1 MQVDEKM
8 LKALLELL
16 YKKSDCISIK
26 IALADINMEEYPPC
40 DRGLCD
46 ESEALGISVSAFNA
60 HKEKMEL
67 KEALKKGR
75 ASLVL
80 DLRSEMIKKAFKH
93 TLETK
98 KTYVTKDENGS
109 TKKHTEIT
117 MKEVDGDTGA
127 LHLLLKNY
135 DKDNWKNDWDSYE
148 LKQAELELKKKLAD
162 DKDWN
167 I

>member
-1 MQVDEKM
+1 MSKRGRKSVYDTVIFPNINKIEEWVKSGATEKQI
-8 LKALLELL
+8 
-16 YKKSDCISIK
+16 C
-26 IALADINMEEYPPC
+26 
-40 DRGLCD
+40 
-46 ESEALGISVSAFNA
+46 EALGISVSAFNV

-75 ASLVL
+75 SSLVL

-98 KTYVTKDENGS
+98 KTYVTQDETGS
-109 TKKHTEIT
+109 TRKHTEIT
-117 MKEVDGDTGA
+117 TKEVDGDTGA

>member
-1 MQVDEKM
+1 MAKRGRKNVYDTVIFPNINKIEDWVKSGATEKQ
-8 LKALLELL
+8 
-16 YKKSDCISIK
+16 I
-26 IALADINMEEYPPC
+26 
-40 DRGLCD
+40 R
-46 ESEALGISVSAFNA
+46 EALGISVSAFNA
-60 HKEKMEL
+60 HKEKTEL
-67 KEALKKGR
+67 NEALKKGR

-98 KTYVTKDENGS
+98 KTYITQDENGS

-117 MKEVDGDTGA
+117 TKEVDGDTGA

-148 LKQAELELKKKLAD
+148 LKQEELELKKKLAD

>member
-1 MQVDEKM
+1 MAKRGRKNVYDTVIFPNINKIEDWVKSGATEKQI
-8 LKALLELL
+8 
-16 YKKSDCISIK
+16 C
-26 IALADINMEEYPPC
+26 
-40 DRGLCD
+40 
-46 ESEALGISVSAFNA
+46 EALGISVSAFNA
-60 HKEKMEL
+60 HKEKTEL
-67 KEALKKGR
+67 NEALKKGR

-98 KTYVTKDENGS
+98 KTYVTQDENGS
-109 TKKHTEIT
+109 TRKHTEIT
-117 MKEVDGDTGA
+117 TKEVDGDTGA

-148 LKQAELELKKKLAD
+148 LKKAELELKKKLAD

>member
-1 MQVDEKM
+1 MSKRGRKSVYDTVIFPNINKIEEWVKSGATEKQI
-8 LKALLELL
+8 
-16 YKKSDCISIK
+16 C
-26 IALADINMEEYPPC
+26 
-40 DRGLCD
+40 
-46 ESEALGISVSAFNA
+46 EALGISVSAFNV

-75 ASLVL
+75 TSLVL

-98 KTYVTKDENGS
+98 KTYVTQDENGS
-109 TKKHTEIT
+109 TRKHTEIT
-117 MKEVDGDTGA
+117 TKEVDGDTGA

>member
-1 MQVDEKM
+1 MAKRGRKSVYDTVIFPNINKIEEWVKSGATEKQI
-8 LKALLELL
+8 
-16 YKKSDCISIK
+16 C
-26 IALADINMEEYPPC
+26 
-40 DRGLCD
+40 
-46 ESEALGISVSAFNA
+46 EALGISVSAFNV

-75 ASLVL
+75 SSLVL

-98 KTYVTKDENGS
+98 KTYVTQDENGS
-109 TKKHTEIT
+109 TRKHTEIT
-117 MKEVDGDTGA
+117 TKEVDGDTGA

>member
-1 MQVDEKM
+1 MAKRGRKNVYDTVIFPNINKIEDWVKSGATEKQI
-8 LKALLELL
+8 
-16 YKKSDCISIK
+16 C
-26 IALADINMEEYPPC
+26 
-40 DRGLCD
+40 
-46 ESEALGISVSAFNA
+46 EALGISVSAFNA
-60 HKEKMEL
+60 HKEKTEL
-67 KEALKKGR
+67 NEALKKGR

-98 KTYVTKDENGS
+98 KTYITQDENGS

-117 MKEVDGDTGA
+117 TKEVDGDTGA

-135 DKDNWKNDWDSYE
+135 DNDNWKNDWDSYE
-148 LKQAELELKKKLAD
+148 LKKAELELKKKLAD

>member
-1 MQVDEKM
+1 MAKRGRKNVYDTVIFPNINKIEDWVKSGATEKQI
-8 LKALLELL
+8 
-16 YKKSDCISIK
+16 C
-26 IALADINMEEYPPC
+26 
-40 DRGLCD
+40 
-46 ESEALGISVSAFNA
+46 EALGISVSAFNA
-60 HKEKMEL
+60 HKEKTEL
-67 KEALKKGR
+67 NEALKKGR

-98 KTYVTKDENGS
+98 KTYITQDENGS

-117 MKEVDGDTGA
+117 TKEVDGDTGA

>member
-1 MQVDEKM
+1 MSKRGRKSVYDTVIFPNINKIEEWVKSGATEKQI
-8 LKALLELL
+8 
-16 YKKSDCISIK
+16 C
-26 IALADINMEEYPPC
+26 
-40 DRGLCD
+40 
-46 ESEALGISVSAFNA
+46 EALGISVSAFNV

-75 ASLVL
+75 SSLVL

-98 KTYVTKDENGS
+98 KTYVTQDENGS
-109 TKKHTEIT
+109 TRKHTEIT
-117 MKEVDGDTGA
+117 TKEVDGDTGA

-148 LKQAELELKKKLAD
+148 LKQAELELKKKHAD

>member
-1 MQVDEKM
+1 MAKRGRKNVYDTVIFPNINKIEEWVKSGATEKQI
-8 LKALLELL
+8 
-16 YKKSDCISIK
+16 C
-26 IALADINMEEYPPC
+26 
-40 DRGLCD
+40 
-46 ESEALGISVSAFNA
+46 EALGISVSAFNA

-98 KTYVTKDENGS
+98 KTYVTQDENGS

-135 DKDNWKNDWDSYE
+135 DKENWKNDWDSYE

-162 DKDWN
+162 DKEWN

>member
-1 MQVDEKM
+1 MAKRGRKNVYDTVIFPNINKIEEWVKSGATEKQI
-8 LKALLELL
+8 
-16 YKKSDCISIK
+16 C
-26 IALADINMEEYPPC
+26 
-40 DRGLCD
+40 
-46 ESEALGISVSAFNA
+46 EALGISVSAFNA
-60 HKEKMEL
+60 HKEKIEL

-98 KTYVTKDENGS
+98 KTYVTQDENGS

-135 DKDNWKNDWDSYE
+135 DKENWKNDWDSYE

>member
-1 MQVDEKM
+1 MSKRGRKSVYDTVIFPNINKIEEWVKSGATEKQI
-8 LKALLELL
+8 
-16 YKKSDCISIK
+16 C
-26 IALADINMEEYPPC
+26 
-40 DRGLCD
+40 
-46 ESEALGISVSAFNA
+46 EALGISVSAFNV

-75 ASLVL
+75 SSLVL

-98 KTYVTKDENGS
+98 KTYVTQDESGS
-109 TKKHTEIT
+109 TRKHTEIT
-117 MKEVDGDTGA
+117 TKEVDGDTGA

>member
-1 MQVDEKM
+1 MAKRGRKNVYDTVIFPNINKIEDWVKSGATEKQI
-8 LKALLELL
+8 
-16 YKKSDCISIK
+16 C
-26 IALADINMEEYPPC
+26 
-40 DRGLCD
+40 
-46 ESEALGISVSAFNA
+46 EALGISVSAFNA
-60 HKEKMEL
+60 HKEKTEL
-67 KEALKKGR
+67 NEALKKGR

-98 KTYVTKDENGS
+98 KTYVTQDENGS

-117 MKEVDGDTGA
+117 TKEVDGDTGA

-162 DKDWN
+162 DKNWN

>member
-1 MQVDEKM
+1 MSKRGRKSVYDTVIFPNINKIEEWVKSGATEKQI
-8 LKALLELL
+8 
-16 YKKSDCISIK
+16 C
-26 IALADINMEEYPPC
+26 
-40 DRGLCD
+40 
-46 ESEALGISVSAFNA
+46 EALGISVSAFNV
-60 HKEKMEL
+60 HKEKKEL

-75 ASLVL
+75 SSLVL

-98 KTYVTKDENGS
+98 KTYVTQDENGS
-109 TKKHTEIT
+109 TRKHTEIT
-117 MKEVDGDTGA
+117 TKEVDGDTGA

-148 LKQAELELKKKLAD
+148 LKKAELELKKKLAD

>member
-1 MQVDEKM
+1 MAKRGRKNVYDTVIFPNINKIEEWVKSGATEKQI
-8 LKALLELL
+8 
-16 YKKSDCISIK
+16 C
-26 IALADINMEEYPPC
+26 
-40 DRGLCD
+40 
-46 ESEALGISVSAFNA
+46 EALGISVSAFNA

-98 KTYVTKDENGS
+98 KTYVTQDENGS

-135 DKDNWKNDWDSYE
+135 DKENWKNDWDSYE

>member
-1 MQVDEKM
+1 MAKRGRKNVYDTVIFPNINKIEEWVKSGATEKQI
-8 LKALLELL
+8 
-16 YKKSDCISIK
+16 C
-26 IALADINMEEYPPC
+26 
-40 DRGLCD
+40 
-46 ESEALGISVSAFNA
+46 EALGISVSAFNA

-98 KTYVTKDENGS
+98 KTYVTQDENGS
-109 TKKHTEIT
+109 IKKHTEIT

>member
-1 MQVDEKM
+1 MSKRGRKSVYDTVIFPNINKIEEWVKSGATEKQI
-8 LKALLELL
+8 
-16 YKKSDCISIK
+16 C
-26 IALADINMEEYPPC
+26 
-40 DRGLCD
+40 
-46 ESEALGISVSAFNA
+46 EALGISISAFNV

-75 ASLVL
+75 SSLVL

-98 KTYVTKDENGS
+98 KTYVTQDENGS
-109 TKKHTEIT
+109 TRKHTEIT
-117 MKEVDGDTGA
+117 TKEVDGDTGA

>member
-1 MQVDEKM
+1 
-8 LKALLELL
+8 
-16 YKKSDCISIK
+16 
-26 IALADINMEEYPPC
+26 
-40 DRGLCD
+40 
-46 ESEALGISVSAFNA
+46 
-60 HKEKMEL
+60 MEL

-75 ASLVL
+75 SSLVL

-98 KTYVTKDENGS
+98 KTYVTQDENGS
-109 TKKHTEIT
+109 TRKHTEIT
-117 MKEVDGDTGA
+117 TKEVDGDTGA

>member
-1 MQVDEKM
+1 MSKRGRKSVYDTVIFPNINKIEEWVKSGATEKQI
-8 LKALLELL
+8 
-16 YKKSDCISIK
+16 C
-26 IALADINMEEYPPC
+26 
-40 DRGLCD
+40 
-46 ESEALGISVSAFNA
+46 EALGISISAFNV

-75 ASLVL
+75 SSLVL

-98 KTYVTKDENGS
+98 KTYVTQDENGS
-109 TKKHTEIT
+109 TRKHTEIT
-117 MKEVDGDTGA
+117 TKEVDGDTAA
-127 LHLLLKNY
+127 LQLLLKNY

>member
-1 MQVDEKM
+1 MAKRGRKNVYDTVIFPNINKIEDWVKSGATEKQI
-8 LKALLELL
+8 
-16 YKKSDCISIK
+16 C
-26 IALADINMEEYPPC
+26 
-40 DRGLCD
+40 
-46 ESEALGISVSAFNA
+46 EALGISVSAFNA
-60 HKEKMEL
+60 HKEKTEL
-67 KEALKKGR
+67 NEALKKGR

-98 KTYVTKDENGS
+98 KTYVTQDENGS

-117 MKEVDGDTGA
+117 TKEVDGDTGA

>member
-1 MQVDEKM
+1 MAKRGRKNVYDTVIFPNINKIEEWVKSGATEKQI
-8 LKALLELL
+8 
-16 YKKSDCISIK
+16 C
-26 IALADINMEEYPPC
+26 
-40 DRGLCD
+40 
-46 ESEALGISVSAFNA
+46 EALGISVSAFNA

-98 KTYVTKDENGS
+98 KTYVTQDENGS

-148 LKQAELELKKKLAD
+148 LKQAELELKKKLVD

>member
-1 MQVDEKM
+1 MSKRGRKSVYDTVIFPNINKIEEWVKSGATEKQI
-8 LKALLELL
+8 
-16 YKKSDCISIK
+16 C
-26 IALADINMEEYPPC
+26 
-40 DRGLCD
+40 
-46 ESEALGISVSAFNA
+46 EALGISVSAFNV

-75 ASLVL
+75 SSLVL

-98 KTYVTKDENGS
+98 KTYVTQYENGS
-109 TKKHTEIT
+109 TRKHTEIT
-117 MKEVDGDTGA
+117 TKEVDGDTGA

>member
-1 MQVDEKM
+1 MSKRGR
-8 LKALLELL
+8 
-16 YKKSDCISIK
+16 KSVYDTVIFP
-26 IALADINMEEYPPC
+26 DINKIEEWVKSGATEKQIC
-40 DRGLCD
+40 
-46 ESEALGISVSAFNA
+46 EALGISVSAFNV

-75 ASLVL
+75 SSLVL

-98 KTYVTKDENGS
+98 KTYVTQDENGS
-109 TKKHTEIT
+109 TRKHTEIT
-117 MKEVDGDTGA
+117 TKEVDGDTGA

-162 DKDWN
+162 DKDWD

>member
-1 MQVDEKM
+1 MAKRGRKNVYDTVIFPNINKIEEWVKSGATEKQI
-8 LKALLELL
+8 
-16 YKKSDCISIK
+16 C
-26 IALADINMEEYPPC
+26 
-40 DRGLCD
+40 
-46 ESEALGISVSAFNA
+46 EALGISVSAFNA

-98 KTYVTKDENGS
+98 KTYVTQDENGS

-162 DKDWN
+162 DKEWN

>member
-1 MQVDEKM
+1 MAKRGRKNVYDTVIFPNINKIEEWVKSGATEKQI
-8 LKALLELL
+8 
-16 YKKSDCISIK
+16 C
-26 IALADINMEEYPPC
+26 
-40 DRGLCD
+40 
-46 ESEALGISVSAFNA
+46 EALGISVSAFNA

-98 KTYVTKDENGS
+98 KTYVTQDENGA

-135 DKDNWKNDWDSYE
+135 DKENWKNDWDSYE

>member
-1 MQVDEKM
+1 MSKRGRKSVYDTVIFPNINKIEEWVKSGATEKQI
-8 LKALLELL
+8 
-16 YKKSDCISIK
+16 C
-26 IALADINMEEYPPC
+26 
-40 DRGLCD
+40 
-46 ESEALGISVSAFNA
+46 EALGISVSAFNV
-60 HKEKMEL
+60 HKEKKEL

-75 ASLVL
+75 LSLVL

-98 KTYVTKDENGS
+98 KTYVTQDENGS
-109 TKKHTEIT
+109 TRKHTEIT
-117 MKEVDGDTGA
+117 TKEVDGDTGA

>member
-1 MQVDEKM
+1 MAKRGRKNVYDTVIFPNINKIEDWVKSGATEKQI
-8 LKALLELL
+8 
-16 YKKSDCISIK
+16 C
-26 IALADINMEEYPPC
+26 
-40 DRGLCD
+40 
-46 ESEALGISVSAFNA
+46 EALGISVSAFNA
-60 HKEKMEL
+60 HKEKTEL
-67 KEALKKGR
+67 NEALKKGR

-98 KTYVTKDENGS
+98 KTYVTQDENGS

-117 MKEVDGDTGA
+117 TKEVDGDTGA

-148 LKQAELELKKKLAD
+148 LKQAELELKKKLTD

>member
-1 MQVDEKM
+1 MSKRGRKSVYDTVIFPNINKIEEWVKSGATEKQI
-8 LKALLELL
+8 
-16 YKKSDCISIK
+16 C
-26 IALADINMEEYPPC
+26 
-40 DRGLCD
+40 
-46 ESEALGISVSAFNA
+46 EALGISVSAFNV

-75 ASLVL
+75 SSLVL

-98 KTYVTKDENGS
+98 KTYVTQDENGS

-117 MKEVDGDTGA
+117 TKEVDGDTGA

>member
-1 MQVDEKM
+1 MSKRGRKSVYDTVIVPNINKIEEWVKSGATEKQI
-8 LKALLELL
+8 
-16 YKKSDCISIK
+16 C
-26 IALADINMEEYPPC
+26 
-40 DRGLCD
+40 
-46 ESEALGISVSAFNA
+46 EALGISVSAFNV

-75 ASLVL
+75 SSLVL

-98 KTYVTKDENGS
+98 KTYVTQDENGS
-109 TKKHTEIT
+109 TRKHTEIT
-117 MKEVDGDTGA
+117 TKEVDGDTGA

>member
-1 MQVDEKM
+1 MAKRGRKNVYDTVIFPNINKIEDWVKSGATEKQI
-8 LKALLELL
+8 
-16 YKKSDCISIK
+16 C
-26 IALADINMEEYPPC
+26 
-40 DRGLCD
+40 
-46 ESEALGISVSAFNA
+46 EALGISVSAFNA
-60 HKEKMEL
+60 HKEKTEL
-67 KEALKKGR
+67 NEALKKGR

-98 KTYVTKDENGS
+98 KTYVTQDENGS
-109 TKKHTEIT
+109 TRKHTEIT
-117 MKEVDGDTGA
+117 TKEVDGDTGA

-135 DKDNWKNDWDSYE
+135 DKDNWKNDWDNYE
-148 LKQAELELKKKLAD
+148 LKRAELELKKKLAD

>member
-1 MQVDEKM
+1 MSKRGRKSVYDTVIFPNINKIEEWVKSGATEKQI
-8 LKALLELL
+8 
-16 YKKSDCISIK
+16 C
-26 IALADINMEEYPPC
+26 
-40 DRGLCD
+40 
-46 ESEALGISVSAFNA
+46 EALGISVSAFNV
-60 HKEKMEL
+60 HKEKKEL

-75 ASLVL
+75 SSLVL

-98 KTYVTKDENGS
+98 KTYVTQDENGS
-109 TKKHTEIT
+109 TRKHTEIT
-117 MKEVDGDTGA
+117 TKEVDGDTGA

>member
-1 MQVDEKM
+1 MSKRGRKSVYDTVIFPNINKIEEWVKSGATEKQI
-8 LKALLELL
+8 
-16 YKKSDCISIK
+16 C
-26 IALADINMEEYPPC
+26 
-40 DRGLCD
+40 
-46 ESEALGISVSAFNA
+46 EALGISVSAFNV

-75 ASLVL
+75 SSLVL

-98 KTYVTKDENGS
+98 KTYVTQDENGS
-109 TKKHTEIT
+109 TRKHTEIT
-117 MKEVDGDTGA
+117 TKEVDGDTGA

-148 LKQAELELKKKLAD
+148 LKQAELELKKKLAE

>member
-1 MQVDEKM
+1 MSKRGRKSVYDTVIFPNINKIEEWVKSGATEKQI
-8 LKALLELL
+8 
-16 YKKSDCISIK
+16 C
-26 IALADINMEEYPPC
+26 
-40 DRGLCD
+40 
-46 ESEALGISVSAFNA
+46 EALGISVSAFNV
-60 HKEKMEL
+60 HKEKTEL

-75 ASLVL
+75 SSLVL

-98 KTYVTKDENGS
+98 KTYVTQDENGS
-109 TKKHTEIT
+109 TRKHTEIT
-117 MKEVDGDTGA
+117 TKEVDGDTGA
-127 LHLLLKNY
+127 LDILLKNY

>member
-1 MQVDEKM
+1 MSKRGRKSVYDTVIFPNINKIEEWVKSGATEKQI
-8 LKALLELL
+8 
-16 YKKSDCISIK
+16 C
-26 IALADINMEEYPPC
+26 
-40 DRGLCD
+40 
-46 ESEALGISVSAFNA
+46 EALGISVSAFNV
-60 HKEKMEL
+60 HKEKTEL

-75 ASLVL
+75 SSLVL

-98 KTYVTKDENGS
+98 KTYVTQDENGS
-109 TKKHTEIT
+109 TRKHTEIT
-117 MKEVDGDTGA
+117 TKEVDGDTGA

-148 LKQAELELKKKLAD
+148 LKQAELELKKKLAN

>member
-1 MQVDEKM
+1 MSKRGRKSVYDTVIFPNINKIEDWVKSGATEKQI
-8 LKALLELL
+8 
-16 YKKSDCISIK
+16 C
-26 IALADINMEEYPPC
+26 
-40 DRGLCD
+40 
-46 ESEALGISVSAFNA
+46 EALGISVSAFNA
-60 HKEKMEL
+60 HKEKKEL

-75 ASLVL
+75 SSLVL

-98 KTYVTKDENGS
+98 KTYVTQDENGS
-109 TKKHTEIT
+109 TRKHTEIT
-117 MKEVDGDTGA
+117 TKEVDGDTGA

>member
-1 MQVDEKM
+1 MSKRGRKSVYDTVIFPNMNKIEEWVKSGATEKQI
-8 LKALLELL
+8 
-16 YKKSDCISIK
+16 C
-26 IALADINMEEYPPC
+26 
-40 DRGLCD
+40 
-46 ESEALGISVSAFNA
+46 EALGISVSAFNV

-75 ASLVL
+75 SSLVL

-98 KTYVTKDENGS
+98 KTYVTQDENGS
-109 TKKHTEIT
+109 TRKHTEIT
-117 MKEVDGDTGA
+117 TKEVDGDTGA

>member
-1 MQVDEKM
+1 MAKRGRKNVYDTVIFPNINKIEEWVKSGATEKQI
-8 LKALLELL
+8 
-16 YKKSDCISIK
+16 C
-26 IALADINMEEYPPC
+26 
-40 DRGLCD
+40 
-46 ESEALGISVSAFNA
+46 EALGISVSAFNA

-98 KTYVTKDENGS
+98 KTYVTQDENGS

>member
-1 MQVDEKM
+1 MSKRGRKSVYDTVIFPNINKIEEWVKSGATEKQI
-8 LKALLELL
+8 
-16 YKKSDCISIK
+16 C
-26 IALADINMEEYPPC
+26 
-40 DRGLCD
+40 
-46 ESEALGISVSAFNA
+46 EALGISVSAFNV

-75 ASLVL
+75 SSLVL

-98 KTYVTKDENGS
+98 KTYVTQDENGS
-109 TKKHTEIT
+109 TRKHTEIT
-117 MKEVDGDTGA
+117 TKEVDGDTGA